1 MSPKHDSEVRR
12 TVRTQTTY
20 SIPSRHR
27 VGMCEAAV
35 DSSSWL
41 AVDRWAVTRKLV
53 MDYPSVLGNVKQVQ
67 RYYYYTHST
76 AVRWGRSVRDSHT
89 CPMPHALCA
98 GSDQGVSQGDA
109 CSHLPV
115 WRR

>member
-1 MSPKHDSEVRR
+1 
-12 TVRTQTTY
+12 
-20 SIPSRHR
+20 
-27 VGMCEAAV
+27 MCEAAV

-67 RYYYYTHST
+67 RYYYTQHCGSLGPLG
-76 AVRWGRSVRDSHT
+76 AGLSH
-89 CPMPHALCA
+89 MPHALCA
-98 GSDQGVSQGDA
+98 GSDQGVSQRDA
-109 CSHLPV
+109 RSHLPV